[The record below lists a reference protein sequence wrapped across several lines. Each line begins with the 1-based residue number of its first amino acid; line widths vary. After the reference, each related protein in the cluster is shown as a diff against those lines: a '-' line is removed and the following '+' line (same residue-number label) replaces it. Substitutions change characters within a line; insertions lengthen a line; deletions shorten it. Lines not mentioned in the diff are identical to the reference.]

1 MFKVRE
7 RKVALESYITRTI
20 GGSVAGN
27 RLHCLFHRLLLE
39 GREILRYYS
48 VKDKTFKRKRKHV
61 KLSNVSEK
69 KQKS

>member
-39 GREILRYYS
+39 GRVNS
-48 VKDKTFKRKRKHV
+48 
-61 KLSNVSEK
+61 
-69 KQKS
+69 